1 MLTKKKS
8 HYHHKE
14 DYNEK
19 IESLISPNAR
29 MFPFN
34 YNFLQIKAYDQDFHD
49 VEDKIFDLIDND
61 KNKLE
66 ISFELFFQKDIHD
79 RNCFD
84 IAFLSLDTKLFK
96 DFLMFIRNRFKIT
109 ELQNRYRDYLN
120 SNFFYKM
127 FLMFEDNPIIS
138 DFLNYVFSSP
148 LEFPQHFMYRRLK
161 DPLLELLEEPSL
173 PMDKL
178 IETLEKNNQSSIL
191 KPKESNEVIQLN
203 ELVLAK
209 CFYPSEF
216 LDYDNVVT
224 RQIFKIISEFDPM
237 NPIFESRAI
246 IKLLEFKWKKY
257 GRKKYFS
264 EAGMFLIFLLI
275 YIINVDFFF
284 VSRVG
289 TEIDDASESHL
300 IFTIFSGI
308 IDGIIIVFVFKLMNI
323 EFKQMSSGFKDYFN
337 SFWNY
342 NDLLYISFSLTSTVL
357 DLFSCFD
364 VFSDYDFLKS
374 MQSMTIFFAFFR
386 LMSYARGFE
395 GSSFMIKL
403 IIRVIFDIRYF
414 LILMILFILG
424 LSCSGNNKFY

>member
-1 MLTKKKS
+1 
-8 HYHHKE
+8 
-14 DYNEK
+14 
-19 IESLISPNAR
+19 
-29 MFPFN
+29 
-34 YNFLQIKAYDQDFHD
+34 
-49 VEDKIFDLIDND
+49 
-61 KNKLE
+61 
-66 ISFELFFQKDIHD
+66 
-79 RNCFD
+79 
-84 IAFLSLDTKLFK
+84 
-96 DFLMFIRNRFKIT
+96 
-109 ELQNRYRDYLN
+109 
-120 SNFFYKM
+120 
-127 FLMFEDNPIIS
+127 MFEDNPIIS